1 MSGFGAYP
9 VDLEAA
15 NVSYIVSSA
24 NKNIEGVPGFAFAL
38 CRKEKLL
45 AEGRWARAR
54 GGLKLK
60 LKLWRD
66 SNTAGAR
73 GRGGGV

>member
-24 NKNIEGVPGFAFAL
+24 NKNIVGVPGFAFAL

-54 GGLKLK
+54 WASIAL
-60 LKLWRD
+60 
-66 SNTAGAR
+66 
-73 GRGGGV
+73 